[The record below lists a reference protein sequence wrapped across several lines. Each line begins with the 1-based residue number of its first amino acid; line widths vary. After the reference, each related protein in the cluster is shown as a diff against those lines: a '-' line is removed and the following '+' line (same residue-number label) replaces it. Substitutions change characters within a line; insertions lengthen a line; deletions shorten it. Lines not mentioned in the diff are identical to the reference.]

1 MTTTDPFERVQVPG
15 EQALATWEQ
24 LKAAGRGFPVVIG
37 DDDSVGLLLADFSQT
52 WPNKKS
58 ISEVLAAAGAIR
70 HPDGLKALKAEE
82 RARDRENLRRQQ
94 LARQSDASLPRMI
107 VIDSRGREKTVRGD
121 VAEIRERQP
130 RLGRWPSKPR
140 SLSAPSVALD
150 YRGPKKSVY
159 VALIQT
165 DDWTTIPAHLH
176 YGGRN
181 ASPQPEYH
189 VAALRS
195 WRDRYGAELVGLSS
209 DRMDLRVARRP
220 QTRVEA
226 VDLAREH
233 YIYCNDIV
241 DQDLGT
247 LRKLAACLMANDW
260 WGFWWD

>member
-1 MTTTDPFERVQVPG
+1 MTTTFPFERVEVPG
-15 EQALATWEQ
+15 EQALATWER

-37 DDDSVGLLLADFSQT
+37 DDESVGLLLGDFSPM

-58 ISEVLAAAGAIR
+58 VSEVLAAAGAIR

-82 RARDRENLRRQQ
+82 RARLRESLRRQQ
-94 LARQSDASLPRMI
+94 LEDQSNASLPRMI

-121 VAEIRERQP
+121 VAEFRERLP

-140 SLSAPSVALD
+140 SLCAPSVALD
-150 YRGPKKSVY
+150 YREPKKSVY

-176 YGGRN
+176 YGGWN
-181 ASPQPEYH
+181 ACPQPEYH

-209 DRMDLRVARRP
+209 DRIDLRVARRP
-220 QTRVEA
+220 QTQAEA

-247 LRKLAACLMANDW
+247 LRNLAACLMANGW